1 MQGDETRRTNLSQAR
16 PFRPAAIVLAG
27 GQSSR
32 LGPGSKAFALLHGR
46 PLLQHVLD
54 RVEPQAERVLIS
66 VQDPGVQF
74 PFTQHFCIPDLVQR
88 HRGPLT
94 GLCSAMQY
102 LLAEATSQW
111 LLMCPCDA
119 PFVPPDL
126 AGKLYTVASD
136 TGCPVV
142 VARYDGE
149 LQPTFSLW
157 NISVYSQIHEMVMVQ
172 GRGGL
177 KTMLDGLPYIAVDWD
192 EAPLP
197 PFFNINT
204 KRDLV
209 RAGELLDANT
219 HPG

>member
-1 MQGDETRRTNLSQAR
+1 MIVET
-16 PFRPAAIVLAG
+16 PFRPDAVVLAG

-32 LGPGSKAFALLHGR
+32 LGPGSKAVAMLRDR

-54 RVEPQAERVLIS
+54 RVTPQAGRVVIS
-66 VQDPGVQF
+66 VQEAGESF
-74 PFTQHFCIPDLVQR
+74 PFSQHPCIPDLVKS

-94 GLCSAMQY
+94 GLYSAMQH
-102 LLAEATSQW
+102 LLDDAHGPW

-126 AGKLYTVASD
+126 ADKLFTVAEDSR
-136 TGCPVV
+136 CPVV

-157 NISVYSQIHEMVMVQ
+157 HVSVYPHIREMVMDR

-177 KTMLDGLPYIAVDWD
+177 KTMLDGLPYIAVDWE

-204 KRDLV
+204 PQDLA
-209 RAGELLDANT
+209 RAGELLDANAR
-219 HPG
+219 HS